1 MTTTT
6 IDVCNLG
13 QVHDDKIFLSLQ
25 ISKFHFDFYGFR
37 KVLDING
44 TQGTWVHHCTTQWP
58 SKAIISLIYL
68 GYVLAQYYLRIMVVS
83 TPA

>member
-1 MTTTT
+1 MTTT

-37 KVLDING
+37 KVVDISIG
-44 TQGTWVHHCTTQWP
+44 RREQGCTTQWP

-68 GYVLAQYYLRIMVVS
+68 GYVLAQCYLRIMVVS
-83 TPA
+83 STPA